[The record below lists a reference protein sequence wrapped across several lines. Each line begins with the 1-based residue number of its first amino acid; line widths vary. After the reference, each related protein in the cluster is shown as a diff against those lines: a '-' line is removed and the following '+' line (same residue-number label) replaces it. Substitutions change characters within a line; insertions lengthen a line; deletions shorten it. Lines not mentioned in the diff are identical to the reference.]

1 MSGLRQAHDE
11 RMERLMGMTHV
22 DLELAN
28 PVDLERWE
36 TVSCLVDSGATL
48 SVVPTAILER
58 LGIAPLAEQR
68 FRLANG
74 ETIVRRRGGA
84 VVRLRERLATVDVVF
99 GEEGDANLLGV
110 ITLEALGFALDPLR
124 RELREMPMLLA

>member
-1 MSGLRQAHDE
+1 
-11 RMERLMGMTHV
+11 MGMTHV

-28 PVDLERWE
+28 PSDLARWE
-36 TVSCLVDSGATL
+36 RVTCLVDSGATL
-48 SVVPTAILER
+48 SVVQATILDR
-58 LGIAPLAEQR
+58 LDVVPLTEQQ

-84 VVRLRERLATVDVVF
+84 VVRLRDRIATVDVVF
-99 GEEGDANLLGV
+99 GEAGDANLLGA

-124 RELREMPMLLA
+124 RELRELPMLLT